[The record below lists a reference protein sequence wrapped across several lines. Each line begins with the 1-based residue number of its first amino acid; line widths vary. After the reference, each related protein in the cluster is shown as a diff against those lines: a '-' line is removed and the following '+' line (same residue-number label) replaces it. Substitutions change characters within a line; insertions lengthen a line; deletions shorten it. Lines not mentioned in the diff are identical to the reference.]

1 MNIGGFQKF
10 SLIDYPCKISA
21 IVFTQGCDFRCPYCH
36 NPELISH
43 KEGCIDEDEIIE
55 FLRTR
60 IGKLDAVVI
69 TGGEPCLQSDLLEFM
84 QKIKM
89 LGFLVKL
96 DTNGS
101 NPDVIKSA
109 LEDELVDYIA
119 MDIKAPIQKY
129 SSVTGIKTNKKT
141 ILKSIKIIMNSGIN
155 YEFRTTAVKNLLDV
169 NDFKEISKILN
180 GAKAYYLQKFIP
192 SKHLDPFYKN
202 RESFSDEEFKKIK
215 NIMLCGVQNCFL
227 R

>member
-10 SLIDYPCKISA
+10 SLIDYPGKISA

-69 TGGEPCLQSDLLEFM
+69 TGGEPCLQGDLLEFM
-84 QKIKM
+84 QKVKM

-101 NPDVIKSA
+101 NPEVIKSA
-109 LEDELVDYIA
+109 LADELLDYIA
-119 MDIKAPIQKY
+119 MDIKAPISKY
-129 SSVTGIKTNKKT
+129 SNVTGIKTDEKA
-141 ILKSIKIIMNSGIN
+141 ILKSIKTIINSGLD
-155 YEFRTTAVKNLLDV
+155 YEFRTTAVKNLHRAK
-169 NDFKEISKILN
+169 DFKEISKTLN
-180 GAKAYYLQKFIP
+180 GAKAYYFQKFIP

-202 RESFSDEEFKKIK
+202 RESFSDEEFKEIK
-215 NIMLCGVQNCFL
+215 DIMLNGVQNCFM